1 MANAC
6 YLDQYSRITDWD
18 TCMKLFPYSGHPRIA
33 AGGPQT
39 DDVFKCQLKAIDAKD
54 YKVAPTAD
62 QMNALKAAFP
72 QGVCDYSKPGV
83 GQVPLAGTWLQFQGD
98 AKTKSLASL

>member
-1 MANAC
+1 MKARFTKKAAAN
-6 YLDQYSRITDWD
+6 
-18 TCMKLFPYSGHPRIA
+18 PRIA

-54 YKVAPTAD
+54 YKTAPTAD
-62 QMNALKAAFP
+62 QLTQLKAAFP

-83 GQVPLAGTWLQFQGD
+83 GQGPLAGTWLMFQGD